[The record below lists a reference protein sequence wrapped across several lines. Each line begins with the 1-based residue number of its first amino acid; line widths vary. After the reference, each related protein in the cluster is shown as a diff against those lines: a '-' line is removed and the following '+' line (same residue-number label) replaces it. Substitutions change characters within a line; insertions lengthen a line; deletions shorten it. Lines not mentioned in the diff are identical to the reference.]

1 MKRCNSHQSLA
12 LVALV
17 AIAGG
22 FVGASAS
29 SAYVMNSGGRIYS
42 QRAIERDVYDI
53 DHELR
58 VQDRRNERLQAQQEA
73 EAAHAAA
80 SEDVEETFDAR
91 NHFRAYRI
99 CENRGYTRSRFHA
112 CIDSILNT
120 GEYNGT

>member
-1 MKRCNSHQSLA
+1 MKRCNSYQSLA

-17 AIAGG
+17 AAIGG
-22 FVGASAS
+22 YIGASVS
-29 SAYVMNSGGRIYS
+29 TAYVTGNGYGHQS
-42 QRAIERDVYDI
+42 QRATEQDVYDL

-58 VQDRRNERLQAQQEA
+58 VQDRRNARLQAQQEA
-73 EAAHAAA
+73 EAIHAAA
-80 SEDVEETFDAR
+80 EDVEVELDAR
-91 NHFRAYRI
+91 DHYRAYRI